1 MIDTRE
7 APQRRGVRLFSTLV
21 AVQTLL
27 CAVHVWF
34 HLTWL
39 GRKSVGATVHVWTD
53 IRWDYGPQSWW
64 SWFAMAAVGV
74 AALRLRARRPAV
86 ERRRWTLMG
95 CLFLYLALDDA
106 LMIHEA
112 VGAILESR
120 SKIAVCGWIVLMLP
134 LFAAAGG
141 YLFFFLL
148 HTFASDRRGTRVL
161 VLGYG
166 ALALS
171 VALEV
176 VEPRLVASGW
186 TIRGFGAYEYTQVVE
201 EYCEVLGPALLV
213 LTLGRVPHVAPEP

>member
-1 MIDTRE
+1 MAWSSDTSPLRS
-7 APQRRGVRLFSTLV
+7 APRRHGS
-21 AVQTLL
+21 
-27 CAVHVWF
+27 
-34 HLTWL
+34 
-39 GRKSVGATVHVWTD
+39 S
-53 IRWDYGPQSWW
+53 S
-64 SWFAMAAVGV
+64 
-74 AALRLRARRPAV
+74 ARR
-86 ERRRWTLMG
+86 
-95 CLFLYLALDDA
+95 
-106 LMIHEA
+106 
-112 VGAILESR
+112 AIR
-120 SKIAVCGWIVLMLP
+120 ST
-134 LFAAAGG
+134 FAAAGG